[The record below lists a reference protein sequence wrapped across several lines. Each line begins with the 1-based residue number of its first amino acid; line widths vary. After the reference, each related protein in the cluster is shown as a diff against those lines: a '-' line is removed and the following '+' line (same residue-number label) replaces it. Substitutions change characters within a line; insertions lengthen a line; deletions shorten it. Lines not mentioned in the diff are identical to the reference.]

1 MEKKKAVK
9 KGKNMDEGSKQAG
22 KESGKDTSKDVAKAG
37 ADGDGAMLQAP
48 ITTTAEL
55 HDFSA
60 AVLEK
65 LLKGEAPPIYA
76 MAAMQ
81 HIMSLDS
88 IHGLM
93 DTPTKEILQEIWVKV
108 SQSGLQL
115 KKPPLLFGDAEA

>member
-22 KESGKDTSKDVAKAG
+22 KDTSKDVVKAG
-37 ADGDGAMLQAP
+37 VDGDGAALQAP

-88 IHGLM
+88 IHGLL